1 MENEDNKVQ
10 EAQEVEQE
18 PQAEE
23 AVKNPQAAPNPDEK
37 RERMAE
43 GLRNKWRA
51 STDFYSQRHAANR
64 KASDAALQ
72 SLAGTRMMSGAQV
85 RQRVMGVPT
94 STGYAQPQQQP
105 GSIFD
110 MAQGAR

>member
-1 MENEDNKVQ
+1 MENEEKK
-10 EAQEVEQE
+10 AQEVQGVEQE
-18 PQAEE
+18 PQAAEVVE
-23 AVKNPQAAPNPDEK
+23 NPQAAPNPDEK

-51 STDFYSQRHAANR
+51 TADFYGQRRAANLR
-64 KASDAALQ
+64 ASNEALQ

-94 STGYAQPQQQP
+94 STGYAQPQHQP
-105 GSIFD
+105 RSIFD
-110 MAQGAR
+110 MAEGAK